1 MSVSSIFVI
10 IVCVGAILILGIYQL
25 IRRFKQNKEVLHESE
40 MIQQKLIEIQKVD
53 DITERFN
60 QMNDWILNQ
69 ESKYVKNY
77 VVPAWKSF
85 HQKYMSQGVSLKLV
99 PDVYD
104 FFVEEELVHKYGN
117 RKFVELI
124 PGMFLSIGILG
135 TFASLAVGV
144 GSLDLNANS
153 ENMRAGVSSLLS
165 GMQSKFASSIFG
177 IFASITWQSLDKKL
191 FLPRLQHA
199 YFRIRDSFDEAFPT
213 QDQNTFLVQM
223 LENQKNQMNDFQ
235 VFMSEQMIPQMI
247 NGFNQSLNQSLLPP
261 MEKTQELMN
270 ELITSAS
277 VNQMD
282 GVKQLT
288 SEVMNSLNDLTG
300 EHMKQLGE
308 ALEATVEWQKKVHEE
323 MTGLVDSM
331 QEAAKNQSEM
341 VDKTTVLTQEIH
353 NYTDNITNYQKVL
366 EGTVAQLNDTTSTN
380 SELQSATSSLLGKI
394 IEERNVFNAHFDE
407 HISKLQTNVVSI
419 VDQTEKQVVVQE
431 LLGQNL
437 ERISEM
443 TLSQE
448 QLAVSLS
455 EQASH
460 TQSSSEELGKL
471 LIHFENNAVQYN
483 DLQEKM
489 GDMLQQA
496 EKDRRVFDQLVERIQ
511 TNLAEQVEDM
521 DERVEYLGS
530 LWSENKE
537 TMDKLSKQLS
547 TSMSQFTD
555 DMHRGIMRTFEKFD
569 EELTTSVNLL
579 AKGVDSMRDGL
590 VDMPD
595 VIQELKQS
603 VIEINNQAKRATTV

>member
-496 EKDRRVFDQLVERIQ
+496 EKDRRVFDQIVERIQ